1 MLKAL
6 RICNTAKYNESI
18 NKSQHLQ
25 NVLGIKT
32 KVALKYCHPIKYFD
46 IEGSLK
52 LPNTCK
58 VLWDEIEEI
67 SEAISKLEEKINT
80 EKKMKLESQ
89 YWYYEEDDITDL
101 FYDV

>member
-1 MLKAL
+1 MNAVQF
-6 RICNTAKYNESI
+6 CNTYKYNEYK
-18 NKSQHLQ
+18 NKSHHLQ
-25 NVLGIKT
+25 NILGTKT
-32 KVALKYCHPIKYFD
+32 KVALKYCSPSKY
-46 IEGSLK
+46 INKKGSLK

-67 SEAISKLEEKINT
+67 TESISKLEEKINT
-80 EKKMKLESQ
+80 ERKLKLESQ